1 MLGSGLVFIYDIFP
15 LLAAFYLARKLP
27 EIFANARIRM
37 SEKMVKTISVIG
49 ILILLVQ
56 ANLAFSDI
64 DNTGRLMIVGYIG
77 MVIIY
82 IQKRSKIMGIGVKDE

>member
-1 MLGSGLVFIYDIFP
+1 M
-15 LLAAFYLARKLP
+15 
-27 EIFANARIRM
+27 
-37 SEKMVKTISVIG
+37 IG

-64 DNTGRLMIVGYIG
+64 DNTGRMMIVGYII
-77 MVIIY
+77 MVIVY